1 MVYIDESESIEHT
14 KLKPLTIALAV
25 SDDYKILGVKVGKIP
40 GCLIHYF
47 R

>member
-1 MVYIDESESIEHT
+1 MVYIDESESIEHI

-25 SDDYKILGVKVGKIP
+25 GDDYKILGVKVGKIP